1 MFELAQQAF
10 PVMLK
15 GLTTTLFL
23 VVFTLPI
30 GFLMGL
36 GLAIIR
42 RGTNKY
48 LIAAARGYS
57 LIFRGTPL
65 LVQLFLIYFGLGQIS
80 LLKQNDFLWWF
91 FSDGA
96 RCTILAMALNTAAYT
111 SEILYGGLS
120 TIPTGIIEAADSAGM
135 SKWLRFRRIDFPLA
149 IRQALPA
156 YGNEI
161 ILVIKGTSLAST
173 ITVMEITGYAKRMMS
188 QTYAI
193 IEIFA
198 MAGVLY
204 LVLNA
209 LMIFA
214 LRVVEKRLMRHQA

>member
-1 MFELAQQAF
+1 MFDLAQQAF

-23 VVFTLPI
+23 VVFTVPV
-30 GFLMGL
+30 GFIMGL
-36 GLAIIR
+36 GLAIVR

-80 LLKQNDFLWWF
+80 LLKQSDFLWWF
-91 FSDGA
+91 FGDGA
-96 RCTILAMALNTAAYT
+96 RCAILAMALNTAAYT

-120 TIPTGIIEAADSAGM
+120 TIPTGIVEAADSAGM

-173 ITVMEITGYAKRMMS
+173 VTVMEITGYAKRLMS

-198 MAGVLY
+198 FAGALY
-204 LVLNA
+204 LVLNM
-209 LMIFA
+209 LMILT
-214 LRVVEKRLMRHQA
+214 LRLVERRLMRHQV

>member
-1 MFELAQQAF
+1 MLELAQQAI

-23 VVFTLPI
+23 AAFTIPI

-48 LIAAARGYS
+48 LIAAARSYS
-57 LIFRGTPL
+57 LVFRGTPL
-65 LVQLFLIYFGLGQIS
+65 LVQLFLIYFGLGQIAWI
-80 LLKQNDFLWWF
+80 KQSDLLWWF

-96 RCTILAMALNTAAYT
+96 RCAIFAMALNTAAYT

-120 TIPTGIIEAADSAGM
+120 TIPSGIIEAADSAGM

-173 ITVMEITGYAKRMMS
+173 VTVMEITGYAKRMMS

-193 IEIFA
+193 IEVFA
-198 MAGVLY
+198 FAGVLY
-204 LVLNA
+204 LLLNA
-209 LMIFA
+209 LMIVA
-214 LRVVEKRLMRHQA
+214 LRLVEKRLMRHQA

>member
-1 MFELAQQAF
+1 MLELAQQAV

-23 VVFTLPI
+23 AAFTIPI
-30 GFLMGL
+30 GFFMGL

-42 RGTNKY
+42 RGTNRY
-48 LIAAARGYS
+48 LIAAARAYS
-57 LIFRGTPL
+57 LVFRGTPL
-65 LVQLFLIYFGLGQIS
+65 LVQLFLIYFGLGQLS
-80 LLKQNDFLWWF
+80 FLKQSDFLWWF
-91 FSDGA
+91 FGDGA
-96 RCTILAMALNTAAYT
+96 RCAILAMALNTAAYT

-120 TIPTGIIEAADSAGM
+120 TIPTGIIEAAESAGM

-173 ITVMEITGYAKRMMS
+173 VTVMEITGYAKRMMS

-209 LMIFA
+209 LMIVA
-214 LRVVEKRLMRHQA
+214 LRLVEKRLMRHQA

>member
-1 MFELAQQAF
+1 MLELAQQAF

-23 VVFTLPI
+23 AAFTIPF

-42 RGTNKY
+42 RGTNRY

-57 LIFRGTPL
+57 LVFRGTPL
-65 LVQLFLIYFGLGQIS
+65 LVQLFLTYFGLGQLS
-80 LLKQNDFLWWF
+80 FLKQSDFLWWF
-91 FSDGA
+91 FGDGA
-96 RCTILAMALNTAAYT
+96 RCAILAMALNTAAYT

-209 LMIFA
+209 LMIVA
-214 LRVVEKRLMRHQA
+214 LRMVEKRLMRHQA

>member
-30 GFLMGL
+30 GFFMGL

-42 RGTNKY
+42 RGTNKC